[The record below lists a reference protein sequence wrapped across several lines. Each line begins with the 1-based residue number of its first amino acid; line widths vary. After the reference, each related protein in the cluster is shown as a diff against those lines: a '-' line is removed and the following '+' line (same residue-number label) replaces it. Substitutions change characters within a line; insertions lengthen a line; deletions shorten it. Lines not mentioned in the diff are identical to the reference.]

1 MQIVCPTCS
10 KRLQIADD
18 KLPADRQV
26 RLSCPACQEPFAFD
40 PRGKEAPSDSAS
52 AATPMA
58 PAVSSSHATPAPLS
72 TSASIDITDIGTAP
86 RALIC
91 LDTPPNREAF
101 QGILPSM
108 GYKTIHAPS
117 NQAQAMAHLS
127 QVPYECFI
135 LDTTFDGSTLEANPV
150 LACLDEL
157 PMDRRRYMFV
167 GLCIPDTVTA
177 DTMTAY
183 SHSVGC
189 VVSHH
194 DIATCRRLLE
204 QKITEHKRL
213 YKVYREMRQQL
224 GKDI

>member
-26 RLSCPACQEPFAFD
+26 RLTCPACQELFTFD
-40 PRGKEAPSDSAS
+40 PRGKETPTDSAS
-52 AATPMA
+52 ATTPNA
-58 PAVSSSHATPAPLS
+58 SSLS

-91 LDTPPNREAF
+91 LDTPSNREAF

-127 QVPYECFI
+127 QVPYDCFI
-135 LDTTFDGSTLEANPV
+135 LDTTFDGSSLEANPV

-157 PMDRRRYMFV
+157 PMERRRYMFV
-167 GLCIPDTVTA
+167 GLCIPDTITA

-183 SHSVGC
+183 SHSVSC
-189 VVSHH
+189 VISHP